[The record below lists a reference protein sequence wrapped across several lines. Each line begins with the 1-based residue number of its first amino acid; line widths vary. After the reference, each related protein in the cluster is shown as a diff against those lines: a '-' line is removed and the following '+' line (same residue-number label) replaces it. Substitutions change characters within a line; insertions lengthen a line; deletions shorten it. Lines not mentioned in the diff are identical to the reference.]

1 MQCHDVVTARWLIIY
16 LDYVSSDPR
25 GFPTAS
31 VWFWSVLYYL

>member
-1 MQCHDVVTARWLIIY
+1 MLSRRIY

-25 GFPTAS
+25 DFLTAS